1 MPAAASA
8 TSSGFAWIVGVG
20 ASAGLGAAIA
30 RRFAAGGL
38 TAVVTGRTQAQL
50 DTIVAEIET
59 AGGRAIA
66 AVGDVTR
73 EADLQAIL
81 AKIEAEGPL
90 EAAIFNAGNNRWK
103 PTLEMETEFFE
114 DLWRVG
120 CLGGF
125 IFGRE
130 AARPMV
136 ARGRGSLLSPAPSA
150 SLRGKPQ
157 FTAFAAAKAGLRA
170 VSQSMA
176 RNSARRASM
185 SRMSSSTVRST
196 ASGSTAVCPSSPSR
210 RGRMGCS
217 RSTPSQ
223 MPSGTC
229 MASSAARGRR
239 KSICAPSAK
248 VSEPWSRP
256 IARKP
261 GAGIRRRPRP
271 DRSAASMAAACPA
284 C

>member
-1 MPAAASA
+1 LEFITGDLAMPAAAPA

-20 ASAGLGAAIA
+20 ASVGLGAAIA

-50 DTIVAEIET
+50 DTVVAEIEA
-59 AGGRAIA
+59 AGSRAIA

-81 AKIEAEGPL
+81 AKIEAEGTL

-136 ARGRGSLLSPAPSA
+136 ARGRGSLLFTGASA

-176 RNSARRASM
+176 REFGPKGVHVAHVVVDGVIDGDRINTRL
-185 SRMSSSTVRST
+185 
-196 ASGSTAVCPSSPSR
+196 PDL
-210 RGRMGCS
+210 
-217 RSTPSQ
+217 
-223 MPSGTC
+223 
-229 MASSAARGRR
+229 
-239 KSICAPSAK
+239 AK
-248 VSEPWSRP
+248 QKGPDGLLKIDA
-256 IARKP
+256 IADAFWYLH
-261 GAGIRRRPRP
+261 GQQ
-271 DRSAASMAAACPA
+271 RSAWSQEIDLRPFSESF
-284 C
+284 

>member
-1 MPAAASA
+1 MAAS
-8 TSSGFAWIVGVG
+8 SSPGFAWVVGVG

-38 TAVVTGRTQAQL
+38 TAVVTGRTKAQL
-50 DTIVAEIET
+50 DKVVAEIEA

-66 AVGDVTR
+66 APGDVTQ
-73 EADLQAIL
+73 EADLIAIRDR
-81 AKIEAEGPL
+81 IEAQGPL

-114 DLWRVG
+114 EIWRVG

-136 ARGRGSLLSPAPSA
+136 ARGRGSLLFTGASA

-157 FTAFAAAKAGLRA
+157 FTAFAAAKAALRS

-176 RNSARRASM
+176 REFGPKGVHVAHVVVDGAIDGDRINTRLPELAKQK
-185 SRMSSSTVRST
+185 
-196 ASGSTAVCPSSPSR
+196 GPDGLLKIDAVAEAFWFLH
-210 RGRMGCS
+210 
-217 RSTPSQ
+217 SQ
-223 MPSGTC
+223 Q
-229 MASSAARGRR
+229 
-239 KSICAPSAK
+239 
-248 VSEPWSRP
+248 
-256 IARKP
+256 
-261 GAGIRRRPRP
+261 
-271 DRSAASMAAACPA
+271 RSAWTQELDLRPFSENF
-284 C
+284 